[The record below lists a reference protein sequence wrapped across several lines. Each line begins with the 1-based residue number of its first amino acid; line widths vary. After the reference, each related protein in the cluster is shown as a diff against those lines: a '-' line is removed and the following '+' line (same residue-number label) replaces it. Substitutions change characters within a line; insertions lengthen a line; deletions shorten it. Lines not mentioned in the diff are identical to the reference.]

1 MYSLK
6 TSLLQYYFIISA
18 SFCSSRA
25 PYISAMASMPE
36 PDITAQLV
44 QLVTASKGLPSSAPP
59 SSSQGYW
66 PPTAGGYA
74 DPQYAYSYAPQYGY
88 PQPVSMVCIIV
99 MYVEGEGERL
109 RERERERERERL
121 LYFSHPPHTP
131 CTHTQPMPP
140 SGYMF
145 SPGAYQTSAT
155 TPTFMEDLEDPN
167 PLIDP
172 ETVNREFYQLDK
184 VRETVYNLIAS
195 IGCPNHNTHHD
206 CAYTFTYY
214 SCRCYL
220 HNLMMLDGVI
230 LSLNQRSCDRPCIHQ
245 PMAHPPHNVASL
257 ALPTLINH
265 CTIEL

>member
-1 MYSLK
+1 
-6 TSLLQYYFIISA
+6 
-18 SFCSSRA
+18 
-25 PYISAMASMPE
+25 
-36 PDITAQLV
+36 
-44 QLVTASKGLPSSAPP
+44 
-59 SSSQGYW
+59 
-66 PPTAGGYA
+66 
-74 DPQYAYSYAPQYGY
+74 
-88 PQPVSMVCIIV
+88 
-99 MYVEGEGERL
+99 
-109 RERERERERERL
+109 
-121 LYFSHPPHTP
+121 
-131 CTHTQPMPP
+131 MPP

-184 VRETVYNLIAS
+184 VRETIHNLIAS
-195 IGCPNHNTHHD
+195 IGCPNRNTHHD
-206 CAYTFTYY
+206 CAYTFTY

-257 ALPTLINH
+257 ALPTLINR
-265 CTIEL
+265 CTIELWTIASFFIVIILCTTALAVEIMSVVPCQVLWYKSADEALITNTDSLYR